1 MKIWTTQLKIIVLKI
16 SSETTASFS
25 YTPLPIFNK
34 MYASSPKFISPL
46 ECLLCKI
53 VNMEHITTCEI
64 TLFIIHCNLFYIY
77 NSWSPLMACL
87 FKLYVYYEWLSLKTK
102 FIASQDFLTAMK
114 DLQLLL
120 ELKSSCWTHHKVA
133 ESTLLNTCVHWH
145 TSAHACTH
153 IQIHPPNQTIHQSAI
168 FYNQHW
174 FRPHQVW

>member
-1 MKIWTTQLKIIVLKI
+1 
-16 SSETTASFS
+16 
-25 YTPLPIFNK
+25 
-34 MYASSPKFISPL
+34 
-46 ECLLCKI
+46 
-53 VNMEHITTCEI
+53 MEHITTCEI

-87 FKLYVYYEWLSLKTK
+87 FKLFAYYEWLSLKTK
-102 FIASQDFLTAMK
+102 FIANQDFLTAMK

-168 FYNQHW
+168 FNIGSDHTRFGKRMLKATVW
-174 FRPHQVW
+174 RWQVVLRICITFYLTIHLIAKICWIFSTQFTRLDL